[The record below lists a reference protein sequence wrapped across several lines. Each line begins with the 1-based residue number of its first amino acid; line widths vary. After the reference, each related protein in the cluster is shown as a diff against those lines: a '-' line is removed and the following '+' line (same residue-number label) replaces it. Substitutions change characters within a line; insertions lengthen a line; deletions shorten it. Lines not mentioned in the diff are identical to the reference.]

1 MGEAVRYDGSSCPI
15 PEKYRESLGKKFILL
30 PFCPENAA
38 GLTTPREPIIM
49 VQNTTQTIIRT
60 RDSHIFMPEIP
71 TRTIAQFRKLFP
83 FDDIYAAIL
92 KSTSPSCGFRSTK
105 LYDPNDNPVST
116 RSDGF
121 FARFL
126 QENYPGILIRTEDD
140 FYDLIDS

>member
-71 TRTIAQFRKLFP
+71 TRTIPAATVSLPDSSRKIIP
-83 FDDIYAAIL
+83 EY
-92 KSTSPSCGFRSTK
+92 
-105 LYDPNDNPVST
+105 
-116 RSDGF
+116 
-121 FARFL
+121 
-126 QENYPGILIRTEDD
+126 
-140 FYDLIDS
+140 

>member
-1 MGEAVRYDGSSCPI
+1 
-15 PEKYRESLGKKFILL
+15 
-30 PFCPENAA
+30 
-38 GLTTPREPIIM
+38 
-49 VQNTTQTIIRT
+49 
-60 RDSHIFMPEIP
+60 MPEIP

-92 KSTSPSCGFRSTK
+92 KSKSPSCGFRSTK